1 MDNRQSDSFI
11 IQLMR
16 SNNLGGKGA
25 TCGDT
30 CCGNLFSAQGLVK
43 TGLWIQWGMLID
55 TQVFVRKSATWGVQC
70 RKASRWDLL
79 GACLARGTST
89 NQSRTFGAIKNV
101 VVIRSVRAE
110 GVIPSSTRP
119 LPQRIC
125 LKGVHIHEYYVRSKH
140 GSAVL

>member
-89 NQSRTFGAIKNV
+89 NQIRTFGSLEEFISMLCERRNRFTHERTESVSDVNQLTEAMIKSISIN
-101 VVIRSVRAE
+101 
-110 GVIPSSTRP
+110 
-119 LPQRIC
+119 
-125 LKGVHIHEYYVRSKH
+125 
-140 GSAVL
+140 